1 MILNALALKLKREA
15 GGDFEGAAKRFFRK
29 MLSAEPLLAP
39 DQIGT
44 DGAGART
51 RQPSPRSRKAG
62 LLPRAPAHY
71 VTNHLQQ
78 GIESNHFRV
87 KPTMPR
93 VGGFRSF
100 HTARRTIC
108 GFEAMPWLCKGFELA
123 GASTVREQNQ
133 LMACCF
139 GLTAANKT

>member
-51 RQPSPRSRKAG
+51 RQPSPRAARQVCCHERQPTTSPTTYSKG
-62 LLPRAPAHY
+62 LRAA
-71 VTNHLQQ
+71 TS
-78 GIESNHFRV
+78 G
-87 KPTMPR
+87 
-93 VGGFRSF
+93 
-100 HTARRTIC
+100 
-108 GFEAMPWLCKGFELA
+108 
-123 GASTVREQNQ
+123 
-133 LMACCF
+133 
-139 GLTAANKT
+139 